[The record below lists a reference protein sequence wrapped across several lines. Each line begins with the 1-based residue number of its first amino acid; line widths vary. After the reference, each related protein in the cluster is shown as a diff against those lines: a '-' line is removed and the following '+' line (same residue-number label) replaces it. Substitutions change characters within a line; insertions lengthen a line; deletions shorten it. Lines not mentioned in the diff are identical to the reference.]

1 MVTAVLN
8 DTDLRRRAWEAA
20 SQVVDPEI
28 PVLTIADL
36 GVLRDVQ
43 VHDGRVEVAITPTYS
58 GCPAMNMIALEIELA
73 LERAGIARPTVR
85 TVLSPAWTTDWMS
98 EDGRNKLRAYGIAP
112 PQASNSRR
120 ALFGEQQVACPQ
132 CGSQNTELLSEFG
145 STSCKALWRCKAA
158 ANRSIISSVIEVLHA
173 VIASA
178 AKQSIK
184 PQRKGGLLRC
194 ARAARNDGEET
205 LMSHA
210 PRFHRLAVNDLR
222 REAADAVSM
231 TFAIPKELEDDYGFT
246 PGQYLTL
253 RTTMDGEEVRRSY
266 SICSGPDDGEL
277 RIAVKKVDGGA
288 FSNWAADELKPGD
301 ELDVMTPTG
310 RFGIAHAPD
319 EARIYVGFAA
329 GSGITPIL
337 SIVKGVLAREP
348 NSRFFLFYGNRSTS
362 GMLFLEELE
371 ELKDRFMQ
379 RLSLFHVISGEE
391 QDIPIL
397 HGRLDGEKVRVLLRS
412 LVPAASV
419 DHVFICGPM
428 GMSEDIEATCREIG
442 IAEDRIHV
450 ERFVSEFGGK
460 PRPKKIIEASAPPKA
475 MASLIIDG
483 KRREVPVAEE
493 ESILD
498 AALRAG
504 MDLPFACKGGMCS
517 TCRAK
522 LVEGDAQMEV
532 NYSLEP
538 WELKAGFILTCQARP
553 CSDKVVVDY
562 DHV

>member
-1 MVTAVLN
+1 
-8 DTDLRRRAWEAA
+8 
-20 SQVVDPEI
+20 
-28 PVLTIADL
+28 
-36 GVLRDVQ
+36 
-43 VHDGRVEVAITPTYS
+43 
-58 GCPAMNMIALEIELA
+58 
-73 LERAGIARPTVR
+73 
-85 TVLSPAWTTDWMS
+85 MS
-98 EDGRNKLRAYGIAP
+98 
-112 PQASNSRR
+112 
-120 ALFGEQQVACPQ
+120 
-132 CGSQNTELLSEFG
+132 T
-145 STSCKALWRCKAA
+145 
-158 ANRSIISSVIEVLHA
+158 
-173 VIASA
+173 
-178 AKQSIK
+178 
-184 PQRKGGLLRC
+184 
-194 ARAARNDGEET
+194 
-205 LMSHA
+205 

-222 REAADAVSM
+222 RETADAVSM
-231 TFAIPKELEDDYGFT
+231 TFAIPQDLAGDYGFQ

-288 FSNWAADELKPGD
+288 FSSWAADELRHGD

-310 RFGIAHAPD
+310 RFGVAHAPG
-319 EARIYVGFAA
+319 EARLYVGFAA

-348 NSRFFLFYGNRSTS
+348 QSRFFVFYGNRTAE
-362 GMLFLEELE
+362 GMLFREELE
-371 ELKDRFMQ
+371 ELKDRFLQ

-397 HGRLDGEKVRVLLRS
+397 HGRLDGDKVRVLLRS

-419 DHVFICGPM
+419 DHVFVCGPT
-428 GMSEDIEATCREIG
+428 GMSEDIEATCRAIG
-442 IAEDRIHV
+442 IADEKIHV

-460 PRPKKIIEASAPPKA
+460 PRPKAVVAPGTPPKA

-483 KRREVPVAEE
+483 KRREVPVAEGE
-493 ESILD
+493 AILD

-522 LVEGDAQMEV
+522 LVEGEAEMEV

-553 CSDKVVVDY
+553 CSEKVVVDY

>member
-1 MVTAVLN
+1 
-8 DTDLRRRAWEAA
+8 
-20 SQVVDPEI
+20 
-28 PVLTIADL
+28 
-36 GVLRDVQ
+36 
-43 VHDGRVEVAITPTYS
+43 
-58 GCPAMNMIALEIELA
+58 
-73 LERAGIARPTVR
+73 
-85 TVLSPAWTTDWMS
+85 
-98 EDGRNKLRAYGIAP
+98 
-112 PQASNSRR
+112 
-120 ALFGEQQVACPQ
+120 
-132 CGSQNTELLSEFG
+132 
-145 STSCKALWRCKAA
+145 
-158 ANRSIISSVIEVLHA
+158 
-173 VIASA
+173 
-178 AKQSIK
+178 
-184 PQRKGGLLRC
+184 
-194 ARAARNDGEET
+194 
-205 LMSHA
+205 MSHA

-222 REAADAVSM
+222 RETADAVSM
-231 TFAIPKELEDDYGFT
+231 SFAIPKELENDYSFS

-288 FSNWAADELKPGD
+288 FSNWAAEELKTGD

-310 RFGIAHAPD
+310 RFGVTPAP
-319 EARIYVGFAA
+319 EAERLYVGFAA
-329 GSGITPIL
+329 GSGITPVL
-337 SIVKGVLAREP
+337 SIIKGVLAREP

-362 GMLFLEELE
+362 SMLFLEELE

-412 LVPAASV
+412 LVPAESV
-419 DHVFICGPM
+419 DHAFICGPS
-428 GMSEDIEATCREIG
+428 GMSEEIEATCREIG
-442 IAEDRIHV
+442 IAEDKIHV

-460 PRPKKIIEASAPPKA
+460 PRPKRIVSPGAPPKA
-475 MASLIIDG
+475 FASLIIDG
-483 KRREVPVAEE
+483 KRREVPVAEGE
-493 ESILD
+493 AILD

-522 LVEGDAQMEV
+522 LVEGRAEMEV

-553 CSDKVVVDY
+553 CSERVVVDY

>member
-1 MVTAVLN
+1 M
-8 DTDLRRRAWEAA
+8 
-20 SQVVDPEI
+20 S
-28 PVLTIADL
+28 LT
-36 GVLRDVQ
+36 
-43 VHDGRVEVAITPTYS
+43 
-58 GCPAMNMIALEIELA
+58 
-73 LERAGIARPTVR
+73 
-85 TVLSPAWTTDWMS
+85 
-98 EDGRNKLRAYGIAP
+98 
-112 PQASNSRR
+112 
-120 ALFGEQQVACPQ
+120 
-132 CGSQNTELLSEFG
+132 
-145 STSCKALWRCKAA
+145 
-158 ANRSIISSVIEVLHA
+158 
-173 VIASA
+173 
-178 AKQSIK
+178 
-184 PQRKGGLLRC
+184 
-194 ARAARNDGEET
+194 
-205 LMSHA
+205 

-231 TFAIPKELEDDYGFT
+231 TFAIPRELTDDYRFA

-288 FSNWAADELKPGD
+288 FSSWAADELKSGD
-301 ELDVMTPTG
+301 QLDVMTPTG

-319 EARIYVGFAA
+319 QARIHVGFAA

-337 SIVKGVLAREP
+337 SIAKGVLAREP
-348 NSRFFLFYGNRSTS
+348 DSRFFLFYGNRSAGS
-362 GMLFLEELE
+362 MLFREALE
-371 ELKDRFMQ
+371 ELKDRFLQ
-379 RLSLFHVISGEE
+379 RFSVFHVISGEE

-397 HGRLDGEKVRVLLRS
+397 HGRLDGDKVRVLLRS

-419 DHVFICGPM
+419 DHVFICGPA
-428 GMSEDIEATCREIG
+428 GMSEDIETTCREIG
-442 IAEDRIHV
+442 IADERIHV

-460 PRPKKIIEASAPPKA
+460 PRAKKMVEASAPPKA
-475 MASLIIDG
+475 MASLTIDG
-483 KRREVPVAEE
+483 KRREVPVAED

-522 LVEGDAQMEV
+522 LVEGEAQMEV

-553 CSDKVVVDY
+553 VSDRVVVDY